1 MRNLYKSK
9 LSKSSEPT
17 TYAICPCK
25 GGCFFT
31 CAGMC
36 TGTCSGSCAGQS
48 WKYGKWVWTN
58 IMGRRWSMNYS
69 SKIGLESSN
78 AIQPRFCF
86 ACYHNCSLSCNT
98 NCKGGCS
105 AKCNNECSGSCGNNC
120 RSSCISSAK
129 SH

>member
-36 TGTCSGSCAGQS
+36 TGTCSGSCAGRS
-48 WKYGKWVWTN
+48 WKYG
-58 IMGRRWSMNYS
+58 
-69 SKIGLESSN
+69 
-78 AIQPRFCF
+78 Q
-86 ACYHNCSLSCNT
+86 
-98 NCKGGCS
+98 
-105 AKCNNECSGSCGNNC
+105 
-120 RSSCISSAK
+120 
-129 SH
+129 